1 MKIIAKRSFISTQR
15 GVGNVPEGRV
25 LNVDDGYAESLIRAG
40 LADKFAADPALRAM
54 TKSFFLTP
62 EVQAGSGPLLP
73 AAPASP
79 ATTVKRSKRG
89 AKKVKTATSL

>member
-1 MKIIAKRSFISTQR
+1 MKIIAKRSFISSKE

-40 LADKFAADPALRAM
+40 LAEKCAADPALRAM

-62 EVQAGSGPLLP
+62 EIKVESGPSLQ
-73 AAPASP
+73 ADPASQVKI
-79 ATTVKRSKRG
+79 AKRSKRG
-89 AKKVKTATSL
+89 VKKAKTATL